1 MKKYVILIF
10 AVFLSLFAIYTF
22 IADYPLL
29 PAFFMSLILTGA
41 FNIFCFLLYTLVAVC
56 GACFEKSEFE
66 LETTREMEL
75 KNSNENEIVVIQNP
89 NHISIGIACQ

>member
-1 MKKYVILIF
+1 MKKYAILIF
-10 AVFLSLFAIYTF
+10 VVFLSLFAIYTF

-41 FNIFCFLLYTLVAVC
+41 FNIFCFLLYTCVAVC
-56 GACFEKSEFE
+56 GACCHIEDFE
-66 LETTREMEL
+66 REIEL
-75 KNSNENEIVVIQNP
+75 KNSNEHSNEKEFVVIQNP